1 MSLLFRVLAAA
12 HANGTHHKLALNA
25 LEQLAGSDAEGWRR
39 LFLLHAEAYMA
50 GAKAPDDEFKDF
62 KNHVLHPRDG
72 YWGGAP
78 ELACEWFDR
87 TVAAL
92 KAGEWREAV
101 RAAGVLS
108 HYVTDPMHPFHTAQ
122 SDAESNIHRAVEWS
136 ISRAF
141 DSLYADASARSPLTP
156 VTLGEGPKQLKALM
170 CANADRS
177 NAHYELLIAHYDIKV
192 GISDPPSGLDPVAR
206 RIVGALLVEA
216 TATVAAVLDRA
227 ITAASVAPPQVGLT
241 LATVVATLRIPRKLI
256 EKRLSNAEDRRIV
269 SAMYDELMATGSVVA
284 NLPEDDRVVRDLY
297 AAEIQGPRLTQRAE
311 ARARRVEATEAPTS
325 PALRSITEIFA
336 RPSLGERLAAA
347 AGGSDGLSSLST
359 RPRSIAQP
367 PPLPDPNAPRPYT
380 PSMSA
385 SDASALMAAIAASST

>member
-1 MSLLFRVLAAA
+1 
-12 HANGTHHKLALNA
+12 
-25 LEQLAGSDAEGWRR
+25 
-39 LFLLHAEAYMA
+39 MA

-177 NAHYELLIAHYDIKV
+177 NAHYESLIAHYDIKV

-206 RIVGALLVEA
+206 RIVGH
-216 TATVAAVLDRA
+216 
-227 ITAASVAPPQVGLT
+227 SWW
-241 LATVVATLRIPRKLI
+241 
-256 EKRLSNAEDRRIV
+256 RR
-269 SAMYDELMATGSVVA
+269 
-284 NLPEDDRVVRDLY
+284 
-297 AAEIQGPRLTQRAE
+297 
-311 ARARRVEATEAPTS
+311 
-325 PALRSITEIFA
+325 
-336 RPSLGERLAAA
+336 
-347 AGGSDGLSSLST
+347 
-359 RPRSIAQP
+359 RPRWPPCSIA
-367 PPLPDPNAPRPYT
+367 R
-380 PSMSA
+380 
-385 SDASALMAAIAASST
+385 